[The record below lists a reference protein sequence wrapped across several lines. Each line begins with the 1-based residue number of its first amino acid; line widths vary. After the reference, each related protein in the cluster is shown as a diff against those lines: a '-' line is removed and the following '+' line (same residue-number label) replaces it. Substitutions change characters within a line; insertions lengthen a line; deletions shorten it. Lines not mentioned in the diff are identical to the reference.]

1 VVPSSRGPV
10 PRETG
15 SSGRKGRRIAFAVG
29 SAIFAAGAF
38 GGLFGLGVLIGW
50 FDTEDGGIHRVHM
63 VGFGVLYGVIL
74 TVALVAMTR
83 RPERKTSAFYQVVAT
98 AVAALVASLAS
109 ADSRISPS
117 ASSSPSGLR
126 SFWPSTR
133 RGPRCF
139 ARRSTPAPSWV
150 CSPWPDPSL

>member
-1 VVPSSRGPV
+1 VVPSSGGPV
-10 PRETG
+10 PTETG

-83 RPERKTSAFYQVVAT
+83 RPERRTSAFYQVLAT
-98 AVAALVASLAS
+98 AVAALIASLAS
-109 ADSRISPS
+109 ADSSYLSLGVIVT
-117 ASSSPSGLR
+117 AGAAILLA
-126 SFWPSTR
+126 STR
-133 RGPRCF
+133 RGARCS
-139 ARRSTPAPSWV
+139 ARRRAPAPSWV
-150 CSPWPDPSL
+150 RSP